1 VKATLSTNKGG
12 LEYDSIITAY
22 ILLLVRFFGF
32 KKLGFQDLPNIDQ
45 SDIVVIDHPNGAT
58 HDRLI
63 GPPYDRPNGASFKWP
78 F

>member
-1 VKATLSTNKGG
+1 MHHLNIPLQIFLEYTLS
-12 LEYDSIITAY
+12 
-22 ILLLVRFFGF
+22 
-32 KKLGFQDLPNIDQ
+32 
-45 SDIVVIDHPNGAT
+45 VIDHPNGAT

>member
-1 VKATLSTNKGG
+1 MAVNEYPASYWQHPDLKYNN
-12 LEYDSIITAY
+12 LEWQAFD
-22 ILLLVRFFGF
+22 
-32 KKLGFQDLPNIDQ
+32 D
-45 SDIVVIDHPNGAT
+45 VIGHPNGAT

>member
-1 VKATLSTNKGG
+1 VFCDEGISGTKGSRPG
-12 LEYDSIITAY
+12 LNQ
-22 ILLLVRFFGF
+22 G
-32 KKLGFQDLPNIDQ
+32 
-45 SDIVVIDHPNGAT
+45 VIDHPNGAT